1 MSAESTNKLV
11 TDFVE
16 VVDIRINIQYDE
28 LTCLRA
34 GRIAFLADGIRP
46 AFSSSLSF

>member
-1 MSAESTNKLV
+1 MRFGKIFDESTR
-11 TDFVE
+11 
-16 VVDIRINIQYDE
+16 VVDIRLNIQYDE

-34 GRIAFLADGIRP
+34 GRIAFLAEGIRP